1 MKIGASLFTIALG
14 AILTFAVDW
23 SPKGIDLVTVGV
35 ILMVVGGVLF
45 LLSLIVLATR
55 SSRGEPLEG
64 QGGIVEERR
73 IYNDD
78 PLP

>member
-1 MKIGASLFTIALG
+1 MII
-14 AILTFAVDW
+14 
-23 SPKGIDLVTVGV
+23 
-35 ILMVVGGVLF
+35 
-45 LLSLIVLATR
+45 LATR